1 MARFEGG
8 DATVIRL
15 SFNTKVRLTQFAGI
29 VALLGLLEV
38 MTRTGRIDT
47 LTAAPP
53 TRILQRVLEM
63 AMEGKIWSEL
73 YATLF
78 DIGSAL
84 TLAIAAG
91 LVIGVFLWYRSRIY
105 DAIAPY
111 LTAYYAIP
119 IFAFY
124 PALISIFGLNHI
136 PIVLIGAGYAVVAII
151 VSTVTGLRA
160 TPRIFVRVARSYGI
174 SPATAFRRIYLR
186 AAAPSIFGG
195 IRLGAS
201 YALVGVIASEFIL
214 SPGGLGYLVGFNY
227 NNFNTL
233 DLYATLVIIIAIATL
248 FTSIFSKLER
258 KARRNG

>member
-1 MARFEGG
+1 M
-8 DATVIRL
+8 IRL
-15 SFNTKVRLTQFAGI
+15 SFNTKVRLAQFFGI
-29 VALLGLLEV
+29 VGLLGLLEFV
-38 MTRTGRIDT
+38 TRTNRIDI
-47 LTAAPP
+47 LTAVPP
-53 TRILQRVLEM
+53 TRVVQRIFEM
-63 AMEGKIWSEL
+63 ATEGKIWGEF

-78 DIGSAL
+78 DICTAL
-84 TLAIAAG
+84 TLAIVAG
-91 LVIGVFLWYRSRIY
+91 IVIGVFLWYRPRIY
-105 DAIAPY
+105 DAISPY

-124 PALISIFGLNHI
+124 PALISIFGLNQI
-136 PIVLIGAGYAVVAII
+136 PIVLIGAAYAVVAII

-160 TPRIFVRVARSYGI
+160 TPQIFVRVARSYGMT
-174 SPATAFRRIYLR
+174 PAAAFWRIYVR

-248 FTSIFSKLER
+248 FTGAFRKLEN
-258 KARRNG
+258 KARQSG

>member
-1 MARFEGG
+1 M
-8 DATVIRL
+8 RL
-15 SFNTKVRLTQFAGI
+15 SFNAKVRLTQLAGI
-29 VALLGLLEV
+29 VTLLGILEV

-47 LTAAPP
+47 LTAAAP
-53 TRILQRVLEM
+53 TRIVQRIFEI
-63 AMEGKIWSEL
+63 AMEGKIWGEF
-73 YATLF
+73 YATMF
-78 DIGSAL
+78 DIFTAL
-84 TLAIAAG
+84 ALAITAG
-91 LVIGVFLWYRSRIY
+91 ITLGVFLWYRPRIY

-124 PALISIFGLNHI
+124 PAFISIFGLNQI
-136 PIVLIGAGYAVVAII
+136 PIILIGAGYAVVAII
-151 VSTVTGLRA
+151 VSTVLGLRA
-160 TPRIFVRVARSYGI
+160 TPGIFVRVARSYGM
-174 SPATAFRRIYLR
+174 SSATAFRRIYLR

-214 SPGGLGYLVGFNY
+214 SPGGLGYLVGFHY

-233 DLYATLVIIIAIATL
+233 DLYATLVIIIAIATV
-248 FTSIFSKLER
+248 FTGAFRKLEN

>member
-1 MARFEGG
+1 MARVKGG
-8 DATVIRL
+8 DAAVTRL
-15 SFNTKVRLTQFAGI
+15 SFNAKVRLTQLAGI
-29 VALLGLLEV
+29 AVLLVILEV
-38 MTRTGRIDT
+38 LTQTKRIDA
-47 LTAAPP
+47 LTASPP
-53 TRILQRVLEM
+53 TRIVKRVFAM
-63 AMEGKIWSEL
+63 ATEGKSWNEL
-73 YATLF
+73 SATML
-78 DIGSAL
+78 DIFAAL
-84 TLAIAAG
+84 TLAITAG
-91 LVIGVFLWYRSRIY
+91 ITIGVVLWYRPRVY

-124 PALISIFGLNHI
+124 PAFISIFGLNQI
-136 PIVLIGAGYAVVAII
+136 PIILIGAGYAVVAII

-160 TPRIFVRVARSYGI
+160 TPWIFVRVSRSYGL
-174 SPATAFRRIYLR
+174 SRATAFWRIYLR

-233 DLYATLVIIIAIATL
+233 DLYATLVIIIAIATV
-248 FTSIFSKLER
+248 FTGAFRKLETI
-258 KARRNG
+258 ARRNG